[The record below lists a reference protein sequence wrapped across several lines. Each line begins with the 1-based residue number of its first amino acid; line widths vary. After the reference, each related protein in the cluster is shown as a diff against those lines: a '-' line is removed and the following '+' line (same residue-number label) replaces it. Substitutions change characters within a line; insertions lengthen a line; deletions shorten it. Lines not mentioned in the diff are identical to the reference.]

1 MQDRVP
7 TPGKENRVRI
17 RLDDG
22 QTIEGVFEYADEATV
37 QGSAYNK
44 ANVLPDSTCS
54 TLELPTSAEPKDA
67 FEHATLPEYGLRIG
81 DLIGSERGLP
91 ASFLSANGGGA
102 SRELYPD
109 LYKLLGTKYGFSRTV
124 TRYKNLR
131 NTEGYGNDQVS
142 SGRMVCNKSGVYVLI
157 FSLISS
163 TSEREMSAIGV
174 ISKSK
179 NAIFRQESSVGN
191 LVYFDRI
198 CACFDDSYLYVFEG
212 KRDSIRVLK
221 FGTGGLVKSDTFD
234 TFSESGSYI
243 SSSMIDGHPH
253 IIVGDTLYK
262 VDKDSL
268 TWTRMQTLTKNS
280 NFGIGKAGKYYFNG
294 GFRGT
299 AWNNMSSYSIPG
311 VSSGNGDFFVKQVS
325 DGVLVFIRGNTDKN
339 AVYKTTNGTSFTK
352 LCTNFDLSSHTA
364 FSSDGVHHFEKNTKI
379 EKWFKSIPSDLN
391 STDTQA
397 TLSRKILVGLDVDYF
412 TYSSTIETEDGYIVP
427 YLISDEKQGIGVQL
441 VPKDF
446 LFNLPTYDCGGKYL
460 KIKVKKT
467 GV

>member
-22 QTIEGVFEYADEATV
+22 QTIEGVLEYADEASV

-109 LYKLLGTKYGFSRTV
+109 LYKLLGTKYGFSRAV
-124 TRYKNLR
+124 TQYKNLN
-131 NTEGYGNDQVS
+131 NTEGYGTDQAS

-157 FSLISS
+157 FSFISS
-163 TSEREMSAIGV
+163 TDEREMSAIGV

-179 NAIFRQESSVGN
+179 NTIFRQESSVGS
-191 LVYFDRI
+191 LVYFTRI
-198 CACFDDSYLYVFEG
+198 CACFDDDYLYVFEG
-212 KRDSIRVLK
+212 KRDSIRVSK
-221 FGTGGLVKSDTFD
+221 FGTGGLVESN
-234 TFSESGSYI
+234 TFSEPGSYI

-253 IIVGDTLYK
+253 VAVNDILYK
-262 VDKDSL
+262 VDKDNL
-268 TWTRMQTLTKNS
+268 TWTEVQTLTKNS
-280 NFGIGKAGKYYFNG
+280 NFGIGKAGNYYFNG
-294 GFRGT
+294 GVRGT

-311 VSSGNGDFFVKQVS
+311 VSSGSGNFFVKQVS
-325 DGVLVFIRGNTDKN
+325 DGVLVFIKGNTDKN

-397 TLSRKILVGLDVDYF
+397 TLSRKILVGLDVGFF

-427 YLISDEKQGIGVQL
+427 YLISDEKQGVGVQL

>member
-7 TPGKENRVRI
+7 TPGKENCVRI

-253 IIVGDTLYK
+253 IIVGNTLYK